1 MLEPIEIDPK
11 TFLRQHC
18 TLPALPE
25 IIAQIQQIIQS
36 GDVDM
41 EMVAELIKVEPAL
54 LAQVLKVVNS
64 AYYGLP
70 GEITKVRVAIA
81 YLGLNEI
88 YRMVLSLS
96 AINTLQ
102 IEEQDELEEFW
113 FHSFYASL
121 CTKYLAKQYEP
132 HLSYEELWSASMLH
146 DIGRLVYLKFFPEHY
161 EAIRA
166 FSKEHGV
173 CFSEAE
179 RHLSLPSSSFLG
191 ALLCVH
197 WRLPDNV
204 RQACELHTLSDFLA
218 AEGDSSS
225 TPFQRMIC
233 LGNLLAVLSTRQLND
248 SVKQEISDTVR
259 TALDY
264 TEAEFLTMMGDIY
277 ELRTEVES
285 FMQQF
290 R

>member
-70 GEITKVRVAIA
+70 GEVTNVRVAIA

-96 AINTLQ
+96 AINAMQ
-102 IEEQDELEEFW
+102 IKEQDELEAFW

-161 EAIRA
+161 EVIRA

-197 WRLPDNV
+197 WRLPDKV

-218 AEGDSSS
+218 AERDGTS

-233 LGNLLAVLSTRQLND
+233 LGNLVAVLSASELSD
-248 SVKQEISDTVR
+248 SAKREISDTVR
-259 TALDY
+259 TALDC
-264 TEAEFLTMMGDIY
+264 TEAEFLIMMADIY
-277 ELRTEVES
+277 ELRTEVEN
-285 FMQQF
+285 FMRQF

>member
-1 MLEPIEIDPK
+1 MFEPVDIDPN

-25 IIAQIQQIIQS
+25 VVGQIQRQIQGGDADMGKVAQLIS
-36 GDVDM
+36 G
-41 EMVAELIKVEPAL
+41 EPAL

-70 GEITKVRVAIA
+70 GEVTNVRVAIA

-96 AINTLQ
+96 VINTMQ
-102 IEEQDELEEFW
+102 IEQQDELEAFW

-132 HLSYEELWSASMLH
+132 HLSFEELWSASMLH

-179 RHLSLPSSSFLG
+179 RHFSLPSSSFLG
-191 ALLCVH
+191 ALLCIH

-204 RQACELHTLSDFLA
+204 RKACELHTLGDFLV
-218 AEGDSSS
+218 AERDGTC
-225 TPFQRMIC
+225 TPFQRMIS
-233 LGNLLAVLSTRQLND
+233 LGNLLAVLSARQLND
-248 SVKQEISDTVR
+248 SVKQQISDTVR
-259 TALDY
+259 KALDC
-264 TEAEFLTMMGDIY
+264 TEAEFLTIMGDIY

>member
-1 MLEPIEIDPK
+1 MA
-11 TFLRQHC
+11 TV
-18 TLPALPE
+18 
-25 IIAQIQQIIQS
+25 AQLIS
-36 GDVDM
+36 G
-41 EMVAELIKVEPAL
+41 EPAL

-70 GEITKVRVAIA
+70 GEVTNVRVAIA

-96 AINTLQ
+96 VINTMQ
-102 IEEQDELEEFW
+102 IEQKDELEEFW

-132 HLSYEELWSASMLH
+132 HLSFEQLWSASMLH

-173 CFSEAE
+173 SISEAE
-179 RHLSLPSSSFLG
+179 RHFSLPSSSFLG

-204 RQACELHTLSDFLA
+204 RRACELHTLSDFLA
-218 AEGDSSS
+218 AERDGTL
-225 TPFQRMIC
+225 TPSQRMIC
-233 LGNLLAVLSTRQLND
+233 LGNLLAVLSTRELND
-248 SVKQEISDTVR
+248 SAKQEISDTVK
-259 TALDY
+259 TALDC

-277 ELRTEVES
+277 ELGTEVES